1 MKLILCRL
9 KKRHT
14 ALRLPAIRR
23 LRIAATISSSV
34 KSDCWEIK
42 ANSQSACSS
51 NGEILPPV
59 GLAAILPVS
68 SQRCSHFTAELAL
81 TSKQPAAS
89 RRDAPAITAS
99 SRRNRKSREQGFG
112 IDLPPKIESMPRD
125 SLIRVRL
132 RIPDS
137 TQPRYALIR
146 IDWTSSP
153 CLTMPAFLTAGRRRL
168 LTLKLQMIIAPRAVT
183 SSSIIANT
191 AAGRLTTVSTGSALA
206 GQDVNR
212 TLFHCSAGCRAHCSA

>member
-1 MKLILCRL
+1 
-9 KKRHT
+9 
-14 ALRLPAIRR
+14 

-81 TSKQPAAS
+81 TSKQSAAS

-99 SRRNRKSREQGFG
+99 SRRIRCKAFQNRR
-112 IDLPPKIESMPRD
+112 
-125 SLIRVRL
+125 
-132 RIPDS
+132 
-137 TQPRYALIR
+137 
-146 IDWTSSP
+146 
-153 CLTMPAFLTAGRRRL
+153 
-168 LTLKLQMIIAPRAVT
+168 
-183 SSSIIANT
+183 
-191 AAGRLTTVSTGSALA
+191 
-206 GQDVNR
+206 
-212 TLFHCSAGCRAHCSA
+212 